1 MARPRTPFDGS
12 CVLRGGNRAQCP
24 KDDPADRLTRTRW
37 RPDDGWRRRWRRL
50 WHEPIDRER
59 LTGTD
64 TLHREDGCDEGR
76 SFTVVCNG
84 AAASVGLTGTAVT
97 NVGTA
102 SGSQYTKDKVKGI
115 GTATVATRMVGGVAY
130 FKGNAAFLEIQ
141 FGVKHSK
148 YANEWISVSKGQK
161 DFAVISAGMTMS
173 SALLEI
179 APVRPLSKSKVET
192 FAGKSVVAVIGK
204 VSPEEYVGTG
214 TQHTYVGVA
223 APNRPVGISLN
234 SIESGAHFHGTCT
247 FSNWKHKF
255 VVTKPSGA
263 TPITKTNL

>member
-1 MARPRTPFDGS
+1 MPSAQRMIQLTASLGL
-12 CVLRGGNRAQCP
+12 VGGLTMVGAAAGGASGMSQSIASDSPAQILSIAKTAATRA
-24 KDDPADRLTRTRW
+24 
-37 RPDDGWRRRWRRL
+37 G
-50 WHEPIDRER
+50 
-59 LTGTD
+59 
-64 TLHREDGCDEGR
+64 